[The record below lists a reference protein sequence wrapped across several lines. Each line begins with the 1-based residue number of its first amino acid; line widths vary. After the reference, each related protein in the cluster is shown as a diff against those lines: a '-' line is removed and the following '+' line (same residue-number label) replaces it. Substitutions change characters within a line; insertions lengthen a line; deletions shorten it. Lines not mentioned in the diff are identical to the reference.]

1 MLFGVSR
8 PKISQVLLMQPDNL
22 TNPCSS
28 TQKSSLF
35 SNATLEIAQTIPL
48 ASPKKY
54 A

>member
-8 PKISQVLLMQPDNL
+8 PKFSQVLLMQPDNL

-28 TQKSSLF
+28 TQKFSLF
-35 SNATLEIAQTIPL
+35 SDPTLEIAQTIPL
-48 ASPKKY
+48 ALRKKH